1 LKWIAPEII
10 HSTFTL
16 VPSRA
21 RNGRAKPPPVPES
34 VPQGKVPRVTR
45 LLALAHHYEELRRSG
60 LVDDYADLAR
70 NVGVTRARMT
80 QIMSLLNLAPDI
92 QQAILD
98 LPRTTSGV
106 DPISTRAVLPI
117 AARVDWEEQRRAW
130 ALVS

>member
-1 LKWIAPEII
+1 
-10 HSTFTL
+10 
-16 VPSRA
+16 
-21 RNGRAKPPPVPES
+21 
-34 VPQGKVPRVTR
+34 
-45 LLALAHHYEELRRSG
+45 
-60 LVDDYADLAR
+60 VDDYADLAR

-117 AARVDWEEQRRAW
+117 AAMVDWEEQRRAW